1 MTNDCDSVSRD
12 SCERLPID
20 ERCKILPAKSSIKLG
35 TNLSVPGTSTGT
47 IGAHVGS
54 WGVGSWWGGG
64 RTASVR
70 SATLPHHI
78 QGQVD
83 VSTNVSGVCRLSA
96 PCSLLAYKL
105 SSHMLL
111 NLVFS
116 SNFFGKGKFNRKM
129 QEERR
134 WARIRLDGEDKCR
147 QSTRLKK
154 LQVPCLHHIHDSGA
168 VANNDFVWYK
178 GWGVCGHSWRLA
190 TVARSCQ
197 RITYQRIPLIL
208 VHTPRFLFSYRGIIL
223 YHTMFSRQK
232 LSSVTLFCAI
242 WWSLQGRQ

>member
-1 MTNDCDSVSRD
+1 M
-12 SCERLPID
+12 
-20 ERCKILPAKSSIKLG
+20 
-35 TNLSVPGTSTGT
+35 
-47 IGAHVGS
+47 
-54 WGVGSWWGGG
+54 
-64 RTASVR
+64 R

-134 WARIRLDGEDKCR
+134 
-147 QSTRLKK
+147 
-154 LQVPCLHHIHDSGA
+154 
-168 VANNDFVWYK
+168 
-178 GWGVCGHSWRLA
+178 
-190 TVARSCQ
+190 
-197 RITYQRIPLIL
+197 
-208 VHTPRFLFSYRGIIL
+208 
-223 YHTMFSRQK
+223 
-232 LSSVTLFCAI
+232 
-242 WWSLQGRQ
+242 